1 MNRKTIITIL
11 KYGISIAILS
21 YLYYTNQG
29 QFDEFLQT
37 EKNYGWLA
45 LAGCTI
51 TLACLLSYIRW
62 HQLANAI
69 RLPLTFVD
77 AIKLGFIGSFFN
89 VVAFGVVGGDS
100 LRAFYAARNTK
111 NRVPEAILSVFIDR
125 FIGLCVMFG
134 FAAVAWFLNG
144 IPLSDDA
151 TTTQKGIRYTCLFAG
166 ACAAIGF
173 TGLITFLLMPGI
185 KDWAIIRWFFKLP
198 KIGPLIEQGINAAT
212 LYSENKF
219 VIVKAI
225 CLSLCTNALFAIT
238 IYLVAI
244 AITSSPP
251 SLADHF
257 VMSPIAMVANSV
269 PLPGGV
275 GGMEAALKV
284 LYDGF
289 NADSGFVVAL
299 GYRLCI
305 LLVSFIGL
313 FVWLGYRSNLDTPGK
328 LDTDA

>member
-1 MNRKTIITIL
+1 MNRKIIITVL

-21 YLYYTNQG
+21 YLYYKNRG
-29 QFDEFLQT
+29 EFDEFLET

-62 HQLANAI
+62 QQLANAI
-69 RLPLTFVD
+69 RLPLSFVD

-100 LRAFYAARNTK
+100 LRAFYAARN
-111 NRVPEAILSVFIDR
+111 NRDRVPEAILSVFIDR

-144 IPLSDDA
+144 IPLGEDA
-151 TTTQKGIRYTCLFAG
+151 TATQKGIRFTCLFAG
-166 ACAAIGF
+166 VCAAIGF
-173 TGLITFLLMPGI
+173 AGLITFVMMPGI
-185 KDWAIIRWFFKLP
+185 KNWGIIRWFSKLP
-198 KIGPLIEQGINAAT
+198 KVGPLIEQGINAST

-225 CLSLCTNALFAIT
+225 CLSLCTNALFAVT
-238 IYLVAI
+238 IFLVAT

-251 SLADHF
+251 PLADHF
-257 VMSPIAMVANSV
+257 VMSPIAMVANSA

-275 GGMEAALKV
+275 GGMEAALAV

-289 NADSGFVVAL
+289 NAEGGFVVAL

-313 FVWLGYRSNLDTPGK
+313 FVWLGYRSNLDPPK
-328 LDTDA
+328 KPAK